1 MLFQPKSKMAIL
13 TMAVIFSVFF
23 TGCKKDGCTDPTAI
37 NYDPEATE
45 SVDASCDYPVISL
58 DIESVVGSEPF
69 AFNQVYQIG
78 GVATTFTTAQ
88 FYLSE
93 VGVESEGVSEVPGG
107 HLLIKAD
114 QSLYEVGQITAG
126 QKQMLSFAV
135 GVDSANNFLDPT
147 TAEEPLN
154 LQAPSMHWNWNAGYI
169 FIRIE
174 GLVDTDSDGTPDST
188 LELHVG
194 GLPQYTPV
202 MVEVNHSADAVD
214 SRIPIKVDFAKFL
227 EGIDLAND
235 NVTHTMDN
243 MPLAR
248 AIVANV
254 PGAFSAN

>member
-1 MLFQPKSKMAIL
+1 MPLQPKSHKAIL
-13 TMAVIFSVFF
+13 IMAMMLPIFFS
-23 TGCKKDGCTDPTAI
+23 GCKKDGCTDPTAI

-45 SVDASCDYPVISL
+45 SSEAACEFPVISL
-58 DIESVVGSEPF
+58 DIQSIVGAEPF

-93 VGVESEGVSEVPGG
+93 VGVMSDGVREVPGST
-107 HLLIKAD
+107 LLIKGD
-114 QSLYEVGQITAG
+114 QDLYEVGQITAG

-147 TAEEPLN
+147 TAAEPLN
-154 LQAPSMHWNWNAGYI
+154 LQSPSMHWNWNSGYI

-174 GLVDTDSDGTPDST
+174 GEVDTDSDGTPDSL

-202 MVEVNHSADAVD
+202 MVEVNHEADAVD

-227 EGIDLAND
+227 EGINLATD

-248 AIVANV
+248 EIVANV